1 MAIEKA
7 MEFESDDRS
16 ASVAEW
22 IKLLPLTIPT
32 QGQTTVT
39 PTVIPEVI
47 PEVIPAITPE
57 KSPKLTIEILG
68 LGVAIL
74 AMIFGGF
81 QGVTQ

>member
-22 IKLLPLTIPT
+22 IKLLPDIPLT
-32 QGQTTVT
+32 
-39 PTVIPEVI
+39 VI